1 MLCHPPAPLSVLQTA
16 TRSILLRRR
25 GHGAPFLRLM
35 GAGDYFFG
43 ISSATSGLCA
53 PRRAQTRCLMA
64 IHPLTHALRPL
75 ARLFGLRI
83 DAAAVG
89 QQRGAVLFAAS
100 ADARLLPALAQ
111 KCAPSRRQPSVHVG
125 LLVGGGE
132 RAPQAADSEA
142 AASEL
147 GPSRR
152 WPAVTLA

>member
-1 MLCHPPAPLSVLQTA
+1 
-16 TRSILLRRR
+16 
-25 GHGAPFLRLM
+25 M

-111 KCAPSRRQPSVHVG
+111 KCAPSRRQPAPLRMALRVPRCSVNNTSLRCEFTLNH
-125 LLVGGGE
+125 LVF
-132 RAPQAADSEA
+132 S
-142 AASEL
+142 
-147 GPSRR
+147 
-152 WPAVTLA
+152 LAMFISIIN